1 MDDCLDREDMN
12 CFRSLFG
19 AYLDKI
25 RYRAQVPVS
34 DYDLVFGNIIVDKEG
49 RWNLI
54 DYEWTFEECVDSN
67 ALAFRA
73 LYCYQMGDG
82 KRKGLPV
89 EEFLKE
95 LGISED
101 AAQEYRARERR
112 FQKAVTGNRVSVSDM
127 RVLLGRRAIPW
138 QEFFSR
144 LDRKKVEIF
153 EDYGAGYSPE
163 HSYHHFP
170 SYLVDDHMRIS
181 VPVKEGVRGIRID
194 PAESSC
200 IVRMESAVLNGMEL
214 PLSDPAYLA
223 MN

>member
-1 MDDCLDREDMN
+1 MDDCLDREDTN
-12 CFRSLFG
+12 CFPQLG

-67 ALAFRA
+67 ALAS
-73 LYCYQMGDG
+73 LVKGCNCYQMGDG

-95 LGISED
+95 LGISEEG
-101 AAQEYRARERR
+101 AQEYRARERR

-138 QEFFSR
+138 QEFFFCW

-153 EDYGAGYSPE
+153 EDYGGLQPGA
-163 HSYHHFP
+163 F
-170 SYLVDDHMRIS
+170 L
-181 VPVKEGVRGIRID
+181 
-194 PAESSC
+194 SSF
-200 IVRMESAVLNGMEL
+200 SK
-214 PLSDPAYLA
+214 LSCG
-223 MN
+223 

>member
-95 LGISED
+95 LGISE

-112 FQKAVTGNRVSVSDM
+112 FQKAVTGNRVFQFPICGCC
-127 RVLLGRRAIPW
+127 LAGGRSPW
-138 QEFFSR
+138 QEFFQGLIAKGGDIRR
-144 LDRKKVEIF
+144 LRRGLQP
-153 EDYGAGYSPE
+153 GA
-163 HSYHHFP
+163 F
-170 SYLVDDHMRIS
+170 L
-181 VPVKEGVRGIRID
+181 
-194 PAESSC
+194 SSF
-200 IVRMESAVLNGMEL
+200 SK
-214 PLSDPAYLA
+214 LSCG
-223 MN
+223 